1 MISGIYA
8 IECSLGKKIYI
19 GESNN
24 IYKRWNEHITDL
36 KKKRHHNQ
44 NLQYDYNILGFEHFE
59 FKILQ
64 PVNVD
69 DIEPEYKQYMNY
81 IYENIYMNMY
91 KSEYELY
98 NIENTLYSKLLTNKY
113 EQRLIKQGYDE
124 K

>member
-1 MISGIYA
+1 
-8 IECSLGKKIYI
+8 
-19 GESNN
+19 
-24 IYKRWNEHITDL
+24 
-36 KKKRHHNQ
+36 
-44 NLQYDYNILGFEHFE
+44 LQYDYNILGFEHFE

-64 PVNVD
+64 PVNAD